1 MKIKNLLFVGIA
13 AAALFAGCKKDEVT
27 EASITLDPA
36 ALEIAQG
43 GETKTITVTANRD
56 WVVQI
61 PDNASWVTVEPMS
74 GSASDEPVTVTISA
88 GANAD
93 GDRTA
98 KITFSATVASKELTV
113 TQPGALGGNPYQEFL
128 DAEKGTSMTL
138 DGQVVAISG
147 TGIVI
152 NKEAGNAYLYFGSAN
167 NYEVPDNV
175 KVGDVISVSGEKD
188 VFFDFPQLAIDL
200 ENITVTSTGGTVTYP
215 SNPFVI
221 NSGSFASLDQT
232 ACMYIQYEGMLTTS
246 VSSGITYYNVEID
259 GVGQTASLRNP
270 GGEIKTQIE
279 ALVGQMVLVKG
290 YQVIANGKYI
300 HTIVTSIEASGAN
313 YFSVSPLTA
322 SFLATGGVS
331 NEISVSSNVE
341 WTVTSS
347 DPDNFSVSTAS
358 GNGNGTFT
366 ITATENNTSETREA
380 EVTVSTTSTDVAQS
394 SYTIKVTQVAASA
407 TGEPQYLII
416 SEYVEGSSNEKYL
429 EIYNPT
435 SETVDLSAY
444 SIVLHQFNGKNEF
457 SQDKTLELSGTLAAG
472 KTIVCAHNQ
481 AAAYKGEIAFKD
493 GDVIQFNG
501 NDPIG
506 LYYNGIEIDRFGP
519 ANEDITGDISNAKD
533 HTLRRISSV
542 KHPSATWVE
551 AEWQVLEKDD
561 VSGLGTHTVEE

>member
-27 EASITLDPA
+27 DASITLDPA

-43 GETKTITVTANRD
+43 GETKTITVTASRD
-56 WVVQI
+56 WVVQK

-128 DAEKGTSMTL
+128 DAEDGTEHTL
-138 DGQVVAISG
+138 EGQVVAISG
-147 TGIVI
+147 VGIVI
-152 NKEAGNAYLYFGSAN
+152 NKDAGNVWVYCSKSGYQD
-167 NYEVPDNV
+167 PTNV
-175 KVGDVISVSGEKD
+175 KVGDMVSVKGTKD
-188 VFFDFPQLAIDL
+188 IMYDFPELVIESYDAITKVSDGA
-200 ENITVTSTGGTVTYP
+200 EVVYP
-215 SNPFVI
+215 ANPFVV
-221 NSGSFASLDQT
+221 NADSFASLDQT
-232 ACMYIQYEGMLTTS
+232 ECIYIKYEGPLS
-246 VSSGITYYNVEID
+246 QDGNFYNVDID
-259 GVGQTASLRNP
+259 GVSQRASLRNP
-270 GGEIKTQIE
+270 ASYLNIGNF
-279 ALVGQMVLVKG
+279 VGKVVVVTG
-290 YQVIANGKYI
+290 YQVISNGKYI
-300 HTIVTSIEASGAN
+300 HTVVTGIAESDSD

-341 WTVTSS
+341 WTVKSS
-347 DPDNFSVSTAS
+347 DPDNFRVSTAS
-358 GNGNGTFT
+358 GNGSGTFT
-366 ITATENNTSETREA
+366 ITATENTTSETREA
-380 EVTVSTTSTDVAQS
+380 EVTVSTTSADVAQS

-416 SEYVEGSSNEKYL
+416 SEYVEGSSNNKYL

-444 SIVLHQFNGKNEF
+444 SIVLHNFNSSNVF

-472 KTIVCAHNQ
+472 KTIVCAHKD
-481 AAAYKGEIAFKD
+481 AELYKGEIAFKD
-493 GDVIQFNG
+493 GNAILFNG

-519 ANEDITGDISNAKD
+519 ANEDITGDITNAKD

-542 KHPSATWVE
+542 KNPSATWVE
-551 AEWQVLEKDD
+551 AEWQVFDKDD
-561 VSGLGTHTVEE
+561 VSDLGKHTVE

>member
-27 EASITLDPA
+27 DASITLDPA

-56 WVVQI
+56 WVVQK

-74 GSASDEPVTVTISA
+74 GSASDKPVTVTISA

-128 DAEKGTSMTL
+128 DAEKGSEHTL
-138 DGQVVAISG
+138 EGQVVAISG
-147 TGIVI
+147 VGIVI
-152 NKEAGNAYLYFGSAN
+152 NKDAGNVWVYCSKSGYQD
-167 NYEVPDNV
+167 PTNV
-175 KVGDVISVSGEKD
+175 KVGDMVSVKGTKD
-188 VFFDFPQLAIDL
+188 IMYDFPELVIESYDAITKVSD
-200 ENITVTSTGGTVTYP
+200 GTEVVYP
-215 SNPFVI
+215 ANPFVV
-221 NSGSFASLDQT
+221 NADSFASLDQT
-232 ACMYIQYEGMLTTS
+232 ECIYIKYEGPLS
-246 VSSGITYYNVEID
+246 QDGNFYNVDID
-259 GVGQTASLRNP
+259 GVSQRASLRNP
-270 GGEIKTQIE
+270 ASYLNIGNF
-279 ALVGQMVLVKG
+279 VGKVVVVTG
-290 YQVIANGKYI
+290 YQVISNGKYI
-300 HTIVTSIEASGAN
+300 HTVVTGIAESDSD

-358 GNGNGTFT
+358 GNGNDTFT
-366 ITATENNTSETREA
+366 ITATENTTSETREA
-380 EVTVSTTSTDVAQS
+380 EVTVSTTSADVAQS

-416 SEYVEGSSNEKYL
+416 SEYVEGSSNNKYL

-444 SIVLHQFNGKNEF
+444 SIVLHQFSGSNAF
-457 SQDKTLELSGTLAAG
+457 SQDKTLQLSGTLAAG

-481 AAAYKGEIAFKD
+481 AELYKGEIAFKD
-493 GDVIQFNG
+493 GNVIQFNG

-519 ANEDITGDISNAKD
+519 ANEDITGDITNAKD

-542 KHPSATWVE
+542 KHPSATYVE
-551 AEWQVLEKDD
+551 AEWQVFEKDD
-561 VSGLGTHTVEE
+561 VSDLGKHTVE